1 MVLIYTS
8 SLVASAYT
16 VGQGPRKSPRAHC
29 SGRKLGSAR
38 ILVPYAVSWHP
49 DRFLGTVKWHPIL
62 FLGTPAY
69 YIRLSTWEPE
79 LIIIMSELVWIA
91 YTRPQNGVD
100 SDGLPGISS
109 GFLGWNS
116 LQTNQPINYPAGSQ
130 EQSLFGGSSGRGR
143 WRLVKYAFRCAW
155 SM

>member
-1 MVLIYTS
+1 MVIN
-8 SLVASAYT
+8 
-16 VGQGPRKSPRAHC
+16 
-29 SGRKLGSAR
+29 
-38 ILVPYAVSWHP
+38 
-49 DRFLGTVKWHPIL
+49 
-62 FLGTPAY
+62 GTPAY

-116 LQTNQPINYPAGSQ
+116 LQTNQPINYPAGSH
-130 EQSLFGGSSGRGR
+130 EQSLFGAPQPVGDGGWSNMRSGARGQCR
-143 WRLVKYAFRCAW
+143 EKLSFTITSGTDFSWWSFAQSKTCGLLVDSRNCPKTSTPSKPAQETIQP
-155 SM
+155 